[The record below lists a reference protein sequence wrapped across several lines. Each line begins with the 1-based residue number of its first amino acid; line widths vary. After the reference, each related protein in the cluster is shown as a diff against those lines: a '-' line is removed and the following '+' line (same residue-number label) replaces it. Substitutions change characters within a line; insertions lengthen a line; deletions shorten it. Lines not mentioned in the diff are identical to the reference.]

1 MKPARWPLS
10 ISPLYRNK
18 WLRLWRQLLRKE
30 PRVKLTERQSDALS
44 ELINIAFAR
53 TGAALSELTGHRVV
67 LNPPAVA
74 VYRTEELRGA
84 LAKFVPGDV
93 ASIHQVFAGPVA
105 GDALLLLNYEGAV
118 QLTDL
123 LIDGHKPS
131 PYLDESAREVLTEV
145 GNILLNA
152 CLGMF
157 GNLLNVHVSF
167 SIPRLHLESLDEL
180 VASLLTDGDDLRYS
194 LVVSTAFKVRDSAV
208 SGFLVM
214 ALNVASLDRL
224 LHEVDAWEARQGLL

>member
-1 MKPARWPLS
+1 M
-10 ISPLYRNK
+10 
-18 WLRLWRQLLRKE
+18 
-30 PRVKLTERQSDALS
+30 KLTERQSDALS

-67 LNPPAVA
+67 LNPPEVA
-74 VYRTEELRGA
+74 VYRAAELRGA

-105 GDALLLLNYEGAV
+105 GDALLLLNYAGAV

-123 LIDGHKPS
+123 LTAEETPS
-131 PYLDESAREVLTEV
+131 AYLDESAREVLTEV

-157 GNLLNVHVSF
+157 GNLLNVHVTF
-167 SIPRLHLESLDEL
+167 SVPRLHLETLDEL
-180 VASLLTDGDDLRYS
+180 IESTTTDKGELHYA
-194 LVVSTAFKVRDSAV
+194 LVVYTAFQVRDSSV
-208 SGFLVM
+208 KGFLVIV
-214 ALNVASLDRL
+214 LSVGSLDRL
-224 LHEVDAWEARQGLL
+224 IQEVDAWEAQQGR

>member
-1 MKPARWPLS
+1 M
-10 ISPLYRNK
+10 
-18 WLRLWRQLLRKE
+18 
-30 PRVKLTERQSDALS
+30 KLTERQTDALS

-67 LNPPAVA
+67 LSPPEVA
-74 VYRTEELRGA
+74 VYQAAELRGA
-84 LAKFVPGDV
+84 LGKFVPGDV

-123 LIDGHKPS
+123 LTDEHTHS
-131 PYLDESAREVLTEV
+131 NYLDESAREVLTEV

-157 GNLLNVHVSF
+157 GNLLNVHVTF
-167 SIPRLHLESLDEL
+167 SVPRLHLETLDEL
-180 VASLLTDGDDLRYS
+180 LGSITTGKTEMHYA
-194 LVVSTAFKVRDSAV
+194 LVIYTAFKIRDSSV
-208 SGFLVM
+208 TGFLVIV
-214 ALNVASLDRL
+214 LSVDSLDRL
-224 LHEVDAWEARQGLL
+224 IQEVDAWEAQQG

>member
-1 MKPARWPLS
+1 MK
-10 ISPLYRNK
+10 I
-18 WLRLWRQLLRKE
+18 
-30 PRVKLTERQSDALS
+30 TERQGDALS

-67 LNPPAVA
+67 LNPPEVTI
-74 VYRTEELRGA
+74 YRTEELRGA

-105 GDALLLLNYEGAV
+105 GDALLILNYPGAV

-123 LIDGHKPS
+123 LTDGHNPS
-131 PYLDESAREVLTEV
+131 NYLDESAREVLTEV

-157 GNLLNVHVSF
+157 GNLLKVHVTF
-167 SIPRLHLESLDEL
+167 SVPRLHLETLDEL
-180 VASLLTDGDDLRYS
+180 IANTTSGKPEMRYA
-194 LVVSTAFKVRDSAV
+194 LVVYTAFQLRDSSV
-208 SGFLVM
+208 KGFLVIV
-214 ALNVASLDRL
+214 LSVASLDRL
-224 LHEVDAWEARQGLL
+224 IQEVDAWEAEQGK

>member
-1 MKPARWPLS
+1 M
-10 ISPLYRNK
+10 
-18 WLRLWRQLLRKE
+18 
-30 PRVKLTERQSDALS
+30 KLTERQRDALS

-53 TGAALSELTGHRVV
+53 TGAALSELTGHRVM

-74 VYRTEELRGA
+74 VYRTEELREA

-118 QLTDL
+118 HLTDL
-123 LIDGHKPS
+123 LTDENNPS
-131 PYLDESAREVLTEV
+131 NFLDESAREVLTEV

-157 GNLLNVHVSF
+157 GNLLNVRVTF
-167 SIPRLHLESLDEL
+167 SVPRLHLESLDEL
-180 VASLLTDGDDLRYS
+180 LASLTTDKEMHYA
-194 LVVSTAFKVRDSAV
+194 LVVYTAFQIRDSSV
-208 SGFLVM
+208 KGFLVIV
-214 ALNVASLDRL
+214 LSVASLDRL
-224 LHEVDAWEARQGLL
+224 IQEVDAWEAEQGK